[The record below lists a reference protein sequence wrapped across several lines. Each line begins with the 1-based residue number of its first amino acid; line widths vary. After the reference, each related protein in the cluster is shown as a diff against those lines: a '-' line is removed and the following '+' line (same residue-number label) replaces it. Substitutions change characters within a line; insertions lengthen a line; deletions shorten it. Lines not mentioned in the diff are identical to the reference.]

1 MICWKSSWHLGYSF
15 TYLITWKKTTT
26 TTTVKSGKPSS
37 LLLQIACL
45 CSTTVG
51 NSERITG
58 NVEVRKSP
66 RTGNSKG
73 KYGSKQPKEHLVD
86 HCRWTMRIQP
96 MLVWER
102 GIGARKRARQSASMR
117 AAERD
122 NIGTVI
128 SFFQHVIFLLQSYAW
143 MQLIYAYGPQRKDWK
158 PNNLQHSRTDT
169 FHPGKSSQRL
179 ITRRCWCL
187 MGR

>member
-86 HCRWTMRIQP
+86 PCRWTMRIQP

-128 SFFQHVIFLLQSYAW
+128 SFLQHVIFFFAIICLDATHLC
-143 MQLIYAYGPQRKDWK
+143 I
-158 PNNLQHSRTDT
+158 RTT
-169 FHPGKSSQRL
+169 EERL
-179 ITRRCWCL
+179 ETE
-187 MGR
+187 